1 MKCPFCGHA
10 ESKVVD
16 SRATDYSER
25 IRRRRECLKC
35 QERFTT
41 YETIENIPIIVIKRD
56 GSREIFNEDKLLRG
70 VLKSCEKRPIKM
82 ADLEEMVNNIK
93 KHLQNSMEKEVSS
106 LDIGTLVMERL
117 KKIDSVAYIRFASV
131 YRQFSDTSQ
140 FMDELLKLIH
150 DTKEHG
156 ETDGFNMG

>member
-1 MKCPFCGHA
+1 MKCPFCGHS

-16 SRATDYSER
+16 SRATDYSEK

-41 YETIENIPIIVIKRD
+41 YETIESIPIIVIKRD

-70 VLKSCEKRPIKM
+70 VLKACEKRPIKIVE
-82 ADLEEMVNNIK
+82 LEEMVHNIK
-93 KHLQNSMEKEVSS
+93 KQLQNSMEKEVAS
-106 LDIGTLVMERL
+106 LDIGKLIMEKL

-156 ETDGFNMG
+156 ETDEFDMG

>member
-1 MKCPFCGHA
+1 MKCPFCGHS

-16 SRATDYSER
+16 SRATDYSEK

-41 YETIENIPIIVIKRD
+41 YETIESIPIIVIKRD

-70 VLKSCEKRPIKM
+70 VLKACEKRPIKIVE
-82 ADLEEMVNNIK
+82 LEEMVHNIK
-93 KHLQNSMEKEVSS
+93 KQLQNSMEKEVAS
-106 LDIGTLVMERL
+106 LDIGKLIMEKL

-140 FMDELLKLIH
+140 FIDELLKLIH

-156 ETDGFNMG
+156 ETDEFDMG